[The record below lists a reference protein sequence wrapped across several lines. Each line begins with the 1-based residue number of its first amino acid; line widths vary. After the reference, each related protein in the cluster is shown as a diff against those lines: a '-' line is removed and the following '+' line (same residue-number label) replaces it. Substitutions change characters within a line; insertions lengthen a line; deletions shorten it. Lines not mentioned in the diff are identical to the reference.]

1 MKAKLVGFDR
11 RNNPQSRFS
20 LPGLPKTTQLIPS
33 SEFEAHVKKLAK
45 SVSLPVDRAL
55 NIASKH
61 PHEFV
66 TDDVNSALFHKQLW
80 DELHELR
87 EAQQETLLAGLT
99 EKAKP
104 KVKVLPLSKIIDL
117 YQETIV
123 HEFVPDR
130 VSSINVTMKRFL
142 EHFGDKKISEI
153 AVDGEI
159 NLTSYRNKF
168 LSVAGRSWNY
178 LILEVAK
185 IKAFTRHPSVKRHFS
200 GLTFEWGDCSKQK
213 KGKLPFTDTELD
225 AITTHLEFKGKTNLI
240 RFHQLALYTG
250 FRREEVRSLLLK
262 DIDLDAGRICIR
274 KQKNK
279 RVNQKF
285 PVVPQLAEFLKQDLA
300 SRSSREV
307 YFLDDG
313 FGKIAWELGSS
324 IRIAMS
330 VIFEACGIEE
340 GKTLHTY
347 RHTFANRLLFKTR
360 DIHKVSKALRHT
372 TVTVTEAY
380 LSNEIAELNLNDT
393 LSDIEF

>member
-1 MKAKLVGFDR
+1 
-11 RNNPQSRFS
+11 
-20 LPGLPKTTQLIPS
+20 
-33 SEFEAHVKKLAK
+33 VK
-45 SVSLPVDRAL
+45 
-55 NIASKH
+55 I
-61 PHEFV
+61 
-66 TDDVNSALFHKQLW
+66 
-80 DELHELR
+80 
-87 EAQQETLLAGLT
+87 
-99 EKAKP
+99 
-104 KVKVLPLSKIIDL
+104 LPLSKIIDL
-117 YQETIV
+117 YLETIV
-123 HEFVPDR
+123 HEFVPER
-130 VSSINVTMKRFL
+130 VSSIRYTMNRIL
-142 EHFGDKKISEI
+142 EHFGDKTISEI

-225 AITTHLEFKGKTNLI
+225 SIMTHLEFKGKTNLI

-262 DIDLDAGRICIR
+262 DIDLDAGKICIR

-285 PVVPQLAEFLKQDLA
+285 PIVPQLAEFLKRDLA
-300 SRSSREV
+300 SRNSREV
-307 YFLDDG
+307 HFLDDG